1 MALVS
6 TLIGSTIGFVSF
18 LVAMFV
24 YQTGFLLALAV
35 YSGSG
40 ICVAMACIVVA
51 IASKSVSHP
60 AMEPARS

>member
-6 TLIGSTIGFVSF
+6 TLIGSAIGFVSF

-40 ICVAMACIVVA
+40 ICVAMACIVVS
-51 IASKSVSHP
+51 IASQSASHP